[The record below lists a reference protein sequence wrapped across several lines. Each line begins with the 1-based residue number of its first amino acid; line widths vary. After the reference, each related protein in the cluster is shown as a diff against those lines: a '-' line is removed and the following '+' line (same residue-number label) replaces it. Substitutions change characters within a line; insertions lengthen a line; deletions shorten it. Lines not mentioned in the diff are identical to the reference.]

1 MNVTLKSVPKKLH
14 ACLKEAAKRN
24 GRSLNTEAIAALER
38 QYLPTRLDPQV
49 FLADL
54 RNLRDRSLV
63 SEYSREPWTT
73 TICLTIRTGAAH
85 ARPSL

>member
-14 ACLKEAAKRN
+14 ARLKEAAKRN

-49 FLADL
+49 FLTDL

-63 SEYSREPWTT
+63 GPPLSPAE
-73 TICLTIRTGAAH
+73 LKAAIQEGR
-85 ARPSL
+85 A

>member
-14 ACLKEAAKRN
+14 ARLKEAAKRN

-63 SEYSREPWTT
+63 GPPLSPAE
-73 TICLTIRTGAAH
+73 LKAAIQEGR
-85 ARPSL
+85 A